1 MKTNLLT
8 SLLNNCPGTQ
18 ASSPAFKEVRSEVL
32 SRLVGSRTIICP
44 GAQPNS
50 PASPE
55 RRGGGTGAGWYTRL
69 QAALNNKTAIRFA
82 KYLIPITILLLFF
95 LLLSITSCKTPATLT
110 NDTQH
115 HTRDSN
121 YHASIQRIETHDT
134 IVIGPLR
141 TLSNSPLKGEDSSL
155 PLREGQGGSKSP
167 FKGDLEGLPYSAS
180 PTARSPSATPSSSPA
195 PTPSS
200 AHKPSPKK
208 NATSRH
214 STASAPFHLLHLFH
228 LLH

>member
-1 MKTNLLT
+1 MKTNLLI
-8 SLLNNCPGTQ
+8 SRLRNRPGTQ

-32 SRLVGSRTIICP
+32 SRLVGSRTIICR

-95 LLLSITSCKTPATLT
+95 LLLSLTSCKTPATLT
-110 NDTQH
+110 NTDSH

-134 IVIGPLR
+134 IIIIGPYPK
-141 TLSNSPLKGEDSSL
+141 TPSFFPLKGEYSSL
-155 PLREGQGGSKSP
+155 PLREGQGGSESHTCHTCNNCHI
-167 FKGDLEGLPYSAS
+167 SI
-180 PTARSPSATPSSSPA
+180 
-195 PTPSS
+195 
-200 AHKPSPKK
+200 
-208 NATSRH
+208 
-214 STASAPFHLLHLFH
+214 
-228 LLH
+228 

>member
-1 MKTNLLT
+1 MKTVSWMVVLRSERRRMGGGYGGAL
-8 SLLNNCPGTQ
+8 CPGTQ

-95 LLLSITSCKTPATLT
+95 LLLSLFTSCKTPATLT

-115 HTRDSN
+115 RDSN
-121 YHASIQRIETHDT
+121 YHATVHRIETHDT
-134 IVIGPLR
+134 IIIR
-141 TLSNSPLKGEDSSL
+141 TLPPPRPSKSPLKGDFVGPSE
-155 PLREGQGGSKSP
+155 SP
-167 FKGDLEGLPYSAS
+167 
-180 PTARSPSATPSSSPA
+180 
-195 PTPSS
+195 
-200 AHKPSPKK
+200 
-208 NATSRH
+208 
-214 STASAPFHLLHLFH
+214 
-228 LLH
+228 

>member
-1 MKTNLLT
+1 MNLLT
-8 SLLNNCPGTQ
+8 SRLNK
-18 ASSPAFKEVRSEVL
+18 A
-32 SRLVGSRTIICP
+32 RTALCP

-95 LLLSITSCKTPATLT
+95 LLLSLTSCKSPATLT
-110 NDTQH
+110 NNESH

-134 IVIGPLR
+134 IVIGIPS
-141 TLSNSPLKGEDSSL
+141 TL
-155 PLREGQGGSKSP
+155 PL
-167 FKGDLEGLPYSAS
+167 
-180 PTARSPSATPSSSPA
+180 
-195 PTPSS
+195 
-200 AHKPSPKK
+200 
-208 NATSRH
+208 
-214 STASAPFHLLHLFH
+214 
-228 LLH
+228 

>member
-8 SLLNNCPGTQ
+8 SKLNK
-18 ASSPAFKEVRSEVL
+18 A
-32 SRLVGSRTIICP
+32 RTALCL

-95 LLLSITSCKTPATLT
+95 LLLSLTSCKTPATLT
-110 NDTQH
+110 NNTQH
-115 HTRDSN
+115 HTLDSN

-134 IVIGPLR
+134 IILGYYPSAQPK
-141 TLSNSPLKGEDSSL
+141 LSNSKLSNCPIVRISDRKITIRDTVFYRPHRHPLTHTDHHPKRTLHPTLL
-155 PLREGQGGSKSP
+155 PL
-167 FKGDLEGLPYSAS
+167 
-180 PTARSPSATPSSSPA
+180 
-195 PTPSS
+195 
-200 AHKPSPKK
+200 
-208 NATSRH
+208 
-214 STASAPFHLLHLFH
+214 LHH
-228 LLH
+228 NTCHTYHNCHISI

>member
-8 SLLNNCPGTQ
+8 SKLNNCPGTQ
-18 ASSPAFKEVRSEVL
+18 ASSPAFKEVWSEVL

-82 KYLIPITILLLFF
+82 KYLIPITILLL
-95 LLLSITSCKTPATLT
+95 LLLLISLFTSCKTPATLT
-110 NDTQH
+110 NTDSH

-134 IVIGPLR
+134 IVIGIPS
-141 TLSNSPLKGEDSSL
+141 TL
-155 PLREGQGGSKSP
+155 PL
-167 FKGDLEGLPYSAS
+167 
-180 PTARSPSATPSSSPA
+180 
-195 PTPSS
+195 
-200 AHKPSPKK
+200 
-208 NATSRH
+208 
-214 STASAPFHLLHLFH
+214 
-228 LLH
+228 

>member
-8 SLLNNCPGTQ
+8 SKLNK
-18 ASSPAFKEVRSEVL
+18 A
-32 SRLVGSRTIICP
+32 RTALCP

-95 LLLSITSCKTPATLT
+95 LLLSLTSCKSPATLT

-134 IVIGPLR
+134 IVIGIPS
-141 TLSNSPLKGEDSSL
+141 TL
-155 PLREGQGGSKSP
+155 PL
-167 FKGDLEGLPYSAS
+167 
-180 PTARSPSATPSSSPA
+180 
-195 PTPSS
+195 
-200 AHKPSPKK
+200 
-208 NATSRH
+208 
-214 STASAPFHLLHLFH
+214 
-228 LLH
+228 

>member
-1 MKTNLLT
+1 MKTNLLI
-8 SLLNNCPGTQ
+8 SRLRNCPGTQ
-18 ASSPAFKEVRSEVL
+18 ASPLAFKEVRSEVL
-32 SRLVGSRTIICP
+32 SRLVGSRTIICR

-82 KYLIPITILLLFF
+82 KYLIPITILLLF
-95 LLLSITSCKTPATLT
+95 LLLLALVASCKSPATLT

-134 IVIGPLR
+134 IIIRP
-141 TLSNSPLKGEDSSL
+141 SKSPLKGDF
-155 PLREGQGGSKSP
+155 G
-167 FKGDLEGLPYSAS
+167 
-180 PTARSPSATPSSSPA
+180 SSP
-195 PTPSS
+195 
-200 AHKPSPKK
+200 
-208 NATSRH
+208 
-214 STASAPFHLLHLFH
+214 
-228 LLH
+228 